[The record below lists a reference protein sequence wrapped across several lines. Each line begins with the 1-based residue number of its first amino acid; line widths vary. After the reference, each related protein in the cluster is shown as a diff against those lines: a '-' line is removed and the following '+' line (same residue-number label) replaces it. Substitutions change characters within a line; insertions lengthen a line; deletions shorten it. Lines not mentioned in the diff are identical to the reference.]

1 MTAASVA
8 LPHLLIPPASPD
20 LAVLQLA
27 RLRLRVETVACTTAD
42 DDDSV
47 RQPVGCA
54 SCGALMSST
63 NYTDDGSPSKRRRKT
78 TRPGSRTTGS
88 SSRPEECIVCGKSPL
103 PKAGKRIEPCAAVR
117 RPRTRRSTTST
128 TDVPDPSTLLPAL
141 EPPTD
146 PPTTPRKPSAT
157 AANSRSPGP
166 SALLSPSLIH
176 VPLSEPE
183 TPSVAPPPSPPAP
196 AQMTSQGAAGGKGKG
211 HGQGKKGARGKR
223 RSPLGK
229 VLAVGEM
236 LPAADAPTA
245 ARETL
250 DTAGPLGLTSN
261 GRRVKAAKDRR
272 RPR

>member
-1 MTAASVA
+1 MTAASVV

-128 TDVPDPSTLLPAL
+128 TDVP
-141 EPPTD
+141 
-146 PPTTPRKPSAT
+146 
-157 AANSRSPGP
+157 GP

-250 DTAGPLGLTSN
+250 DTAGPLDLTSN
-261 GRRVKAAKDRR
+261 GRRVTAAKDRR
-272 RPR
+272 RPRQRQSPSAVPSLRERPSASRQ